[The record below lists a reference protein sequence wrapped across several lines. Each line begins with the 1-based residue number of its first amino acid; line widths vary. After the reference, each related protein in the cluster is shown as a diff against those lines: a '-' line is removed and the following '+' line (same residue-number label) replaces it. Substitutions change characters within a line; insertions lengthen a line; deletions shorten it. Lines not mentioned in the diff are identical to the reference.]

1 MKKEFAWNAEQVML
15 LFDFMMNGYPIGSLT
30 LWDCPGTQ
38 YHEVLDGSQRIQAI
52 YAVLSW
58 EGKDGNPLISY
69 CPLSW
74 EFSTF
79 SSEKIGDPSIWIGD
93 VSEIYTTPDVYK
105 VADRYGQ
112 EARRNVLRIYNL
124 RDYNIPVLDVTMD
137 ADITEIRP
145 WLEKGLRKNA
155 DNNKERQHHGT

>member
-1 MKKEFAWNAEQVML
+1 M
-15 LFDFMMNGYPIGSLT
+15 
-30 LWDCPGTQ
+30 
-38 YHEVLDGSQRIQAI
+38 LDGSQRIQAI

-69 CPLSW
+69 CLLSG

-145 WLEKGLRKNA
+145 WLEKGL
-155 DNNKERQHHGT
+155 